1 MKNTIAMQSHIY
13 SQKSVRYF
21 DVDEQTVIIKYIST
35 PLDRDKFLVDITRG
49 LAKTNDKKTLYI
61 MLNIIKRVRNM
72 TVEEF
77 SKVDLSE
84 ALDALPEVD

>member
-1 MKNTIAMQSHIY
+1 MQAHIY
-13 SQKSVRYF
+13 SEKSVRYF
-21 DVDEQTVIIKYIST
+21 GIDEQTVIKKYITS
-35 PLDRDKFLVDITRG
+35 PPDRDKFLVDITRG
-49 LAKTNDKKTLYI
+49 LAKTNDKKTLHI

-84 ALDALPEVD
+84 SLDTLP